1 MEKKKGTKAKQ
12 TERNVYMAIIIILAL
27 YGLRDSE
34 AAVGLIES
42 VSKALSVL
50 LTLE

>member
-1 MEKKKGTKAKQ
+1 MQKKDEKDRKK
-12 TERNVYMAIIIILAL
+12 ERYAYIAIVVILAL
-27 YGLRDSE
+27 YGMKDSE
-34 AAVGLIES
+34 AAVKLIES

>member
-1 MEKKKGTKAKQ
+1 MLKKDEKDRKK
-12 TERNVYMAIIIILAL
+12 ERYAYIAIVAILAL
-27 YGLRDSE
+27 YGMKDSE
-34 AAVGLIES
+34 AAVKLIES